1 MKNME
6 SLTKMPFSK
15 ITHLLETMNN
25 NGISENIINRYRLD
39 SDFTKKISDLIIKE
53 NLDHPGQTFFVPV
66 DYSKNRFEIQ
76 EILIKS
82 GMWGLKNEILQKI
95 TPKTIIRNK
104 TENIE
109 MFLVQ
114 LYKDTNEEKA
124 QKILHELNLVS
135 VNVEE
140 ALWFAMNGLP
150 DRNSAIV
157 IDSKYKNGKKIEYL
171 SIGRTI
177 EGRQQI
183 SLYYFDWFDSK
194 NYFLVKRKH

>member
-124 QKILHELNLVS
+124 QKILQELNLVS

-140 ALWFAMNGLP
+140 ALWFAMSGLP

-157 IDSKYKNGKKIEYL
+157 INSKYKNGKKTEYL

-183 SLYYFDWFDSK
+183 SLYYFDWFNSK